1 MLCQNCHRNEAT
13 IHLYMSVNGQRQQV
27 DLCQNCYQLL
37 KQQQNNSGN
46 GGGRMAQDP
55 FGFGNLDDIFRAMQS
70 GSHDQADYRQPN
82 AQPGQP
88 TQPTGNQGGNGNGL
102 LSQLG

>member
-37 KQQQNNSGN
+37 KQQQSNDSGN

-55 FGFGNLDDIFRAMQS
+55 FGFGNLDDIFRAMQGGQ
-70 GSHDQADYRQPN
+70 GSPNDYRQAA
-82 AQPGQP
+82 AQNNQP
-88 TQPTGNQGGNGNGL
+88 TQPAGNQGSGNNGL
-102 LSQLG
+102 LNQ

>member
-37 KQQQNNSGN
+37 KQQQNDSGN

-55 FGFGNLDDIFRAMQS
+55 FGFGNLDDIFRAMQAETITKQITGNLAQTVS
-70 GSHDQADYRQPN
+70 QPN
-82 AQPGQP
+82 QR
-88 TQPTGNQGGNGNGL
+88 
-102 LSQLG
+102 